1 MKFKDVAVN
10 RDERYAL
17 GIEEDSGKYYV
28 SIPVSN
34 GMVDYEEYYEIDK
47 PTFERYRA
55 DLDSARDFVE
65 RARKRQED
73 ERLIVKPG
81 SNRGT
86 AV

>member
-10 RDERYAL
+10 REQRYSL

-34 GMVDYEEYYEIDK
+34 GLVDYEEYYEIDK
-47 PTFERYRA
+47 PTFERYRG
-55 DLDSARDFVE
+55 DLDSARELVE
-65 RARKRQED
+65 RARKRELD
-73 ERLIVKPG
+73 DRLIVKPG

-86 AV
+86 AI